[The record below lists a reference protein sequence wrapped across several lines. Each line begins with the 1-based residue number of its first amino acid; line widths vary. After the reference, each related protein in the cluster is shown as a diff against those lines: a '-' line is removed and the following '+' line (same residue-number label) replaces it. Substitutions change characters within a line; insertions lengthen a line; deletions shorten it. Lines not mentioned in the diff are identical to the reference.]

1 MKHYNSGQREMIES
15 FGNSKNRRWRSAEF
29 TTLRHVSKSVIVGA
43 ADGELRWHSRQ
54 SAQGCAEQFPL
65 QHHLALLLL
74 CYRQTD
80 RRTQWNILP
89 NLLGTLQDSS
99 TRLTLFNMHV
109 ATRFCQCNLAVVN
122 WSWRLCEE
130 NQTRLESVCFPC
142 CHPIHI
148 I

>member
-15 FGNSKNRRWRSAEF
+15 FGNSKNRRWRSAVYY
-29 TTLRHVSKSVIVGA
+29 TTSCQQVSHCGSC
-43 ADGELRWHSRQ
+43 RWRT
-54 SAQGCAEQFPL
+54 EM
-65 QHHLALLLL
+65 ALKAVSTGMCRAVFLCNTILL
-74 CYRQTD
+74 CYCFVTD
-80 RRTQWNILP
+80 RQTQWNILP
-89 NLLGTLQDSS
+89 NLSGTLQDSS

-109 ATRFCQCNLAVVN
+109 ATCFCQCNLAVVN

-130 NQTRLESVCFPC
+130 KQTRLESVCFPC

>member
-1 MKHYNSGQREMIES
+1 MKHYDSGQREMIES
-15 FGNSKNRRWRSAEF
+15 FGNSNNRRWRSAEF

-43 ADGELRWHSRQ
+43 AEGELRWHSRQ
-54 SAQGCAEQFPL
+54 SAQGCAEQSSSATPSCSVT
-65 QHHLALLLL
+65 ALL
-74 CYRQTD
+74 QTD
-80 RRTQWNILP
+80 RQTQWNILP

-99 TRLTLFNMHV
+99 RCLTLFNMHV

-122 WSWRLCEE
+122 WSRRLCEE
-130 NQTRLESVCFPC
+130 KQTRLESVCFPC